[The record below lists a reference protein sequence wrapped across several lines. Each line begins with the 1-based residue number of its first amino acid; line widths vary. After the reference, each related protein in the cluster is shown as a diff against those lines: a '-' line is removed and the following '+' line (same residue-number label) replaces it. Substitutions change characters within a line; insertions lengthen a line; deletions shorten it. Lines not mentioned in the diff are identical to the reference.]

1 MDLRTYDKPIRE
13 KTRFV
18 GKAFLWYLKTM
29 KARYLII
36 SIFLVFLFSSCATTP
51 KEKKAYLKP
60 DIETTKIISPE
71 EREKKAFLK
80 FNEILIARRSA
91 KDRKSA
97 LPRMEKLYIELIN
110 EYPDVPV
117 AQESYWKLIEIYVKD
132 YSPPLYDKAEA
143 LYGKFLKKY
152 SHSGLREL
160 VDKTLGIS
168 FYRNKE
174 WERLLR
180 LSTPEFMEYNRGGK
194 APFPFLIFMY
204 AEANFRMGN
213 FDEAEKGFKIVLEKF
228 PQLKEEKKAK
238 ARIAEIKRRNR

>member
-1 MDLRTYDKPIRE
+1 MKIHYFFI
-13 KTRFV
+13 
-18 GKAFLWYLKTM
+18 GAFMVY
-29 KARYLII
+29 
-36 SIFLVFLFSSCATTP
+36 VFSSCATAP
-51 KEKKAYLKP
+51 EEEKADLKP

-80 FNEILIARRSA
+80 LNEILIAKRSA

-97 LPRMEKLYIELIN
+97 LPRMEELYFELIN
-110 EYPDVPV
+110 EFPDVPV
-117 AQESYWKLIEIYVKD
+117 AQESYWKLIDIYVKD

-143 LYGKFLKKY
+143 LYEKFLKEY
-152 SHSGLREL
+152 PRSGLREL

-180 LSTPEFMEYNRGGK
+180 FSTPEFMEYGRGEK

-204 AEANFRMGN
+204 AEASFQLGN
-213 FDEAEKGFKIVLEKF
+213 FDEAEKGFMIVLEKF
-228 PQLKEEKKAK
+228 PQLNEEKKAK